1 MKSWSTRPDWLS
13 GRGEAPR
20 IRMTLI
26 PTGTVQEG
34 MESALWLRPGRRRN
48 QALRGCKTPALA
60 QMSMCRSGIGSAM
73 KSLNRSRILG
83 LLLCMMSVLSRVGKF
98 QRRTRS
104 ALPIPLSLCS
114 VRGWLASRRS
124 ARKNPGTLPVG
135 RGIAKIAAHHLRN
148 TLVRLRCSLPAP
160 AGKRMFPVGIAAG
173 SPIPVMGRGIRVRL
187 GNTRLLPTGSG
198 TFLLRR
204 GSVVPKRSR

>member
-1 MKSWSTRPDWLS
+1 MQPWPIRPDWLS
-13 GRGEAPR
+13 GPGEAPR

-34 MESALWLRPGRRRN
+34 MESALWLRPGRRRS

-83 LLLCMMSVLSRVGKF
+83 LLLCMMSVLSRVGMF
-98 QRRTRS
+98 QQHTGS
-104 ALPIPLSLCS
+104 ALPSPPSLCNAREWL
-114 VRGWLASRRS
+114 RGRRS
-124 ARKNPGTLPVG
+124 ARVNPGTRLADMRIV
-135 RGIAKIAAHHLRN
+135 RFAEHHLRN

-204 GSVVPKRSR
+204 GSVLPTRNR